1 MTRQL
6 TTVLATLLFLPW
18 GCATPTPAPV
28 VDEPKAYSS
37 VDLHTSFRVPLGWA
51 AAGSWSPPHAAP
63 HAARFES
70 PAHDAAVTLA
80 YGPIGELSCA
90 AAARAALLSVTGS
103 VLRGV
108 KAFDLQAAS
117 GKIPAGHGETSGPTS
132 QGVAKYF
139 CAGQTA
145 VVVEAAATKS
155 SFATRLGELEGI
167 LDSVAFDDQG
177 QQVAVRAPGELPPTR
192 AYFVHRVRFR
202 GETLARIARW
212 YTGTYDS
219 WREIALANEG
229 LTSPNTQLKIGREVK
244 IPSEL
249 VVHETPFPEPRRSA
263 PQVKQAPAEAPSHE
277 ATETQEQQEET
288 APLPPVIGPR

>member
-1 MTRQL
+1 MTRRL

-18 GCATPTPAPV
+18 GCATPTTAPV
-28 VDEPKAYSS
+28 VEEPKAYSS
-37 VDLHTSFRVPLGWA
+37 ADLHASFRVPLGWA
-51 AAGSWSPPHAAP
+51 AAGSWSPLRAAP
-63 HAARFES
+63 DAKRFES
-70 PAHDAAVTLA
+70 PSHDSAVTLA
-80 YGPIGELSCA
+80 YGPIGELNCA

-103 VLRGV
+103 ILRAV
-108 KAFDLQAAS
+108 KAFELQAAS

-139 CAGQTA
+139 CAGQNA

-155 SFATRLGELEGI
+155 SFATLLGKLEGI

-177 QQVAVRAPGELPPTR
+177 ERVAVRAPAGSSPSR

-219 WREIALANEG
+219 WREIALVNED

-249 VVHETPFPEPRRSA
+249 VIHETPFPKPRRSS
-263 PQVKQAPAEAPSHE
+263 PQAEGGKQAPKEVQKEEEA
-277 ATETQEQQEET
+277 